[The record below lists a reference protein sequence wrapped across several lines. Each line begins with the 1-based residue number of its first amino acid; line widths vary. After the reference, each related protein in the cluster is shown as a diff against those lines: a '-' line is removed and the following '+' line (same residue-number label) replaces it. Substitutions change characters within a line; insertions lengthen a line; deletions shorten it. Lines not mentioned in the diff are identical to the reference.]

1 MEITDILKRALD
13 LGASDIFVV
22 AGLPLTYKVSGRQ
35 RREGEPLMPE
45 DTGAVVEA
53 IYALCGR
60 NMARVAAGDADDDYT
75 PLTSV
80 HYGTGGS
87 SRSLAVSFSTGTR
100 GFVLTGQSGNS
111 YFDDVYELLP
121 YELEDD

>member
-1 MEITDILKRALD
+1 MIDGKGYVATGDRNGVTSDYWVYDPEED
-13 LGASDIFVV
+13 LW
-22 AGLPLTYKVSGRQ
+22 T
-35 RREGEPLMPE
+35 
-45 DTGAVVEA
+45 
-53 IYALCGR
+53 
-60 NMARVAAGDADDDYT
+60 GDADDDYT